1 MADMTLSA
9 DINADVSG
17 FTSGISKAE
26 SSTESFKRKCQSV
39 GSSAQGAGD
48 KVKAAGDDVGGFS
61 SKCKGAGSGASG
73 LATKFSTLKV
83 AAGNL
88 AADLAGR
95 AIDAVM
101 SLGSE
106 MVAASDSADKFRST
120 LEFSG
125 IDSGTIDSLV
135 QSTQAYA
142 DQTVY
147 DLADIRNATAQL
159 AANGVD
165 NYAQLAEAAGNLN
178 AVAGGNADTF
188 KSVSMVMSQTA
199 GSGKLMTENWNQLTD
214 AIPGASGALQDA
226 MREAGAFEGN
236 FREAMENGE
245 ISADEFFAAVQKLG
259 MTDVAREAATSTST
273 IEGAVGNL
281 QAAFVGVGS
290 QVVDAFKPFITGA
303 ATQAAEMV
311 TGVGTALGIAADY
324 ALNWNS
330 IAAEASTEMG
340 RVATAGDMAALMLQE
355 IGMAFGVAPAQMA
368 PFGDALATVVDSVQ
382 GMATAFMSAFQSVL
396 PAVQNLATTVG
407 PLLLPLIQQI
417 SSVVAAMAPVIA
429 TVATTVLN
437 VATQIGAVVIP
448 ILTQIYA
455 FIASNMPTIQTIVT
469 NAMTAIQTVVTSVLN
484 IVQTIW
490 NAVWPA
496 IQVVVETVMG
506 VINGVITT
514 VLGII
519 QNDWGTVWEGI
530 QQVAQSVWDGISGI
544 VEGAISAVQGCID
557 GALSTIQS
565 AWDSAWSSVQEV
577 LSSAWE
583 SIKSGVSSGVE
594 SVLGFFRDLPGNIL
608 GALGDV
614 GSLLWDAG
622 SSIINGLLNGI
633 ESAIGGVYDFV
644 SGIAGTIASLKGP
657 IPYDRKLLI
666 PAGNAIMDGL
676 LRGLTTGFRAVRREV
691 SGMAGGLAREV
702 SSSVGGMGARLEVSG
717 TAASVALGGAVATG
731 RYATSD
737 SVAEPVAARPQ
748 SGRTVYQNITN
759 RIVRT
764 NDDLYVA
771 AAIMSRSNLS
781 AAMGV

>member
-1 MADMTLSA
+1 MANIGSA
-9 DINADVSG
+9 YLTIFPSMDGFGAKLTSELNGINVSAIG
-17 FTSGISKAE
+17 DRLGDQISDGMGRA
-26 SSTESFKRKCQSV
+26 TN
-39 GSSAQGAGD
+39 
-48 KVKAAGDDVGGFS
+48 
-61 SKCKGAGSGASG
+61 GASG
-73 LATKFSTLKV
+73 LSGGLSALSGAAMGV
-83 AAGNL
+83 AAE
-88 AADLAGR
+88 LAGR
-95 AIDAVM
+95 CLDAVL

-106 MVAASDSADKFRST
+106 MVEASDSAQKFAST
-120 LEFSG
+120 LSFAG
-125 IDSGTIDSLV
+125 IDDSTIQQLTA
-135 QSTQAYA
+135 STQEYA
-142 DQTVY
+142 DRTVY
-147 DLADIRNATAQL
+147 DLSDIRNATAQL

-273 IEGAVGNL
+273 IEGAMGNL

-290 QVVDAFKPFITGA
+290 QVIDAFKPFITGA

-340 RVATAGDMAALMLQE
+340 SVATAGDMAALMLQE
-355 IGMAFGVAPAQMA
+355 MGMAFGVAPAQMA

-455 FIASNMPTIQTIVT
+455 FIASNIPTIQTIVT

-530 QQVAQSVWDGISGI
+530 QQVAQSVWDGISGL
-544 VEGAISAVQGCID
+544 VSGAISAVQSFISG
-557 GALSTIQS
+557 GLSAIQGI
-565 AWDSAWSSVQEV
+565 WDSIWSGI
-577 LSSAWE
+577 SSFVSSTWE
-583 SIKSGVSSGVE
+583 SVKSAVSSGIDGMMGFISGIPGQVM
-594 SVLGFFRDLPGNIL
+594 GFF
-608 GALGDV
+608 A
-614 GSLLWDAG
+614 DAG
-622 SSIINGLLNGI
+622 SWLIDAGASIINGLKDGI
-633 ESAIGGVYDFV
+633 MNAVGGVIDAV
-644 SGIAGTIASLKGP
+644 SGAVGQIRSFFPFSPAKRGPFSGHGYTTYSGRALMTDFGKG
-657 IPYDRKLLI
+657 I
-666 PAGNAIMDGL
+666 
-676 LRGLTTGFRAVRREV
+676 TQ
-691 SGMAGGLAREV
+691 AGGSAV
-702 SSSVGGMGARLEVSG
+702 SAALGAVSDVEGVFSSASAQLGAVGSPMP
-717 TAASVALGGAVATG
+717 AASFGGGGVESTKDAFLRSIDDGIAYIAKILLEALDPATRARFARGAVT
-731 RYATSD
+731 YA
-737 SVAEPVAARPQ
+737 
-748 SGRTVYQNITN
+748 Y
-759 RIVRT
+759 
-764 NDDLYVA
+764 
-771 AAIMSRSNLS
+771 
-781 AAMGV
+781 

>member
-26 SSTESFKRKCQSV
+26 SSTESFKAKCQSV

-48 KVKAAGDDVGGFS
+48 KVRDAGDDVGSFS

-73 LATKFSTLKV
+73 LATKFSTLRV

-101 SLGSE
+101 SLGGE

-120 LEFSG
+120 LDFAG

-199 GSGKLMTENWNQLTD
+199 GSGKLMTENWQQLTD

-290 QVVDAFKPFITGA
+290 QVVDAFKPFVTGAMSELAGFVSSVPSLLAPLGTAIQTALSGGGTTDFGAVLGQMTTGLITGL
-303 ATQAAEMV
+303 T
-311 TGVGTALGIAADY
+311 T
-324 ALNWNS
+324 
-330 IAAEASTEMG
+330 
-340 RVATAGDMAALMLQE
+340 
-355 IGMAFGVAPAQMA
+355 
-368 PFGDALATVVDSVQ
+368 
-382 GMATAFMSAFQSVL
+382 
-396 PAVQNLATTVG
+396 AVQNLAAQ
-407 PLLLPLIQQI
+407 L
-417 SSVVAAMAPVIA
+417 
-429 TVATTVLN
+429 
-437 VATQIGAVVIP
+437 
-448 ILTQIYA
+448 
-455 FIASNMPTIQTIVT
+455 PTI
-469 NAMTAIQTVVTSVLN
+469 MQTVVPLALQAVSTLLQSILRQVPALLMSLVGLVVSGVSSFVSAISAQLPTMLPQIVGAALSFLNQLVTSVLTDLPTYLGQM
-484 IVQTIW
+484 VDA
-490 NAVWPA
+490 AVALFTGIADSIPQV
-496 IQVVVETVMG
+496 IPVVVEGIGNLVRNVLDNLPTFLSQMMAAAVELFNG
-506 VINGVITT
+506 IVQAIPQVVPAVLQGIADLLSQVWDAITSFDLVGAGQQLIQGFINGISSMAGAVWDAVGSIASGAIDT
-514 VLGII
+514 VKGWLGIASPSKVFREI
-519 QNDWGTVWEGI
+519 GDYTMQGMALGI
-530 QQVAQSVWDGISGI
+530 GAGARD
-544 VEGAISAVQGCID
+544 AISA
-557 GALSTIQS
+557 
-565 AWDSAWSSVQEV
+565 
-577 LSSAWE
+577 
-583 SIKSGVSSGVE
+583 
-594 SVLGFFRDLPGNIL
+594 
-608 GALGDV
+608 
-614 GSLLWDAG
+614 
-622 SSIINGLLNGI
+622 
-633 ESAIGGVYDFV
+633 
-644 SGIAGTIASLKGP
+644 
-657 IPYDRKLLI
+657 
-666 PAGNAIMDGL
+666 MD
-676 LRGLTTGFRAVRREV
+676 RAVRSVSREASAGLV
-691 SGMAGGLAREV
+691 SV
-702 SSSVGGMGARLEVSG
+702 PARLDVAG
-717 TAASVALGGAVATG
+717 TAASVALGGAVAAG

-737 SVAEPVAARPQ
+737 SAIEPVQERPQ
-748 SGRTVYQNITN
+748 AGRTVYQTVNN

-771 AAIMSRSNLS
+771 ATIMSRSNLS

>member
-26 SSTESFKRKCQSV
+26 SSTEGFKRKCQSV

-281 QAAFVGVGS
+281 EAAFVGVGS
-290 QVVDAFKPFITGA
+290 QVVDAFKPFVTGA
-303 ATQAAEMV
+303 MSELAGFVSSVPSLLAPLGAAIQ
-311 TGVGTALGIAADY
+311 TALSGGG
-324 ALNWNS
+324 
-330 IAAEASTEMG
+330 TEG
-340 RVATAGDMAALMLQE
+340 VATAVTTLVTNVMTSLTT
-355 IGMAFGVAPAQMA
+355 GVQ
-368 PFGDALATVVDSVQ
+368 T
-382 GMATAFMSAFQSVL
+382 
-396 PAVQNLATTVG
+396 
-407 PLLLPLIQQI
+407 
-417 SSVVAAMAPVIA
+417 
-429 TVATTVLN
+429 
-437 VATQIGAVVIP
+437 
-448 ILTQIYA
+448 
-455 FIASNMPTIQTIVT
+455 IASQLPTV
-469 NAMTAIQTVVTSVLN
+469 MQTVVPIVLTALTSLLTSVVTQLP
-484 IVQTIW
+484 TLLMSLLGL
-490 NAVWPA
+490 
-496 IQVVVETVMG
+496 VV
-506 VINGVITT
+506 
-514 VLGII
+514 
-519 QNDWGTVWEGI
+519 
-530 QQVAQSVWDGISGI
+530 
-544 VEGAISAVQGCID
+544 
-557 GALSTIQS
+557 
-565 AWDSAWSSVQEV
+565 
-577 LSSAWE
+577 
-583 SIKSGVSSGVE
+583 SGVSSFVSAIASQLPTVLPQLAGALLTAVNDLVTQVLTNLPTYVGQMVDAAVSLFQGIVDAIPEVIPVVVE
-594 SVLGFFRDLPGNIL
+594 GIGNLVRNVLTNLPTYLTQMMSAAVELFNGIVRAIPQVVPAVLQGIADLLSDVWDAITSFDLVSAGQQLIQGFIDGISSMAGSVLSTVGDIASGAINTVKGWLGIASPSKVFREI
-608 GALGDV
+608 GDYTMQ
-614 GSLLWDAG
+614 GM
-622 SSIINGLLNGI
+622 
-633 ESAIGGVYDFV
+633 AIGIG
-644 SGIAGTIASLKGP
+644 AGAR
-657 IPYDRKLLI
+657 D
-666 PAGNAIMDGL
+666 AISAMD
-676 LRGLTTGFRAVRREV
+676 RAVRSVSREASAGLV
-691 SGMAGGLAREV
+691 SV
-702 SSSVGGMGARLEVSG
+702 PARLDVAG